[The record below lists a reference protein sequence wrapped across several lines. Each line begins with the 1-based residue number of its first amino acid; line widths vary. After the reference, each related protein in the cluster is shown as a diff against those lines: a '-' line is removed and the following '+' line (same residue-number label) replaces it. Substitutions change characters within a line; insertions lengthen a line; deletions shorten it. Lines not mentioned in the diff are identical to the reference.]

1 MDNDINISLI
11 VRTTTFTFTIAETIN
26 YSKLVSIILKEV
38 NKFRENPMMLSPLLE
53 HRSHKYHEKV
63 YYPQSDHHIQIE
75 TQEGVQPVH
84 ELISLIKMN
93 NVFPKLNWSY
103 ELHCA
108 ANQRA
113 EAIASDYIQTETE
126 QLPVEHLVSAFANW
140 SGNLSEHV
148 LYGFCDPMEILCELL
163 IDDGNH
169 ERGK

>member
-1 MDNDINISLI
+1 M
-11 VRTTTFTFTIAETIN
+11 AETIS

-38 NKFRENPMMLSPLLE
+38 NKFRGNPMTLSPILE
-53 HRSHKYHEKV
+53 RRSQKYSEKV
-63 YYPQSDHHIQIE
+63 YYPHSDNHLQIE
-75 TQEGVQPVH
+75 TQEGVRPVR

-113 EAIASDYIQTETE
+113 EAIASDGLQSEIEE
-126 QLPVEHLVSAFANW
+126 LPVEHLVSSFANW
-140 SGNLSEHV
+140 NGNLSEHV
-148 LYGFCDPMEILCELL
+148 LYGFCDPLEILCELL

-169 ERGK
+169 ERGKELAMQRTGES